1 MKKIAVAFLCCG
13 LLCVSVF
20 AQWGSQKRPRI
31 VGAPTPAPTPNNNR
45 NYPDADTSNSP
56 NPNKRPPVFSG
67 GNTSGTQTNQTTTA
81 STDATGED
89 DEVIRVET
97 NLVTFPVSVLDR
109 NGRFVSGLNQSD
121 FQIYEDGVEQK
132 IEYFATVEQPFT
144 VVLLIDV
151 SPSTAFKIEEIQD
164 AAISFVNQ
172 LRRDDRVIVMAFNE
186 RVQVLSPPTNNRQV
200 LYNAIRQTSFGD
212 GTSLYE
218 AVHQAMSRELG
229 NVEGR
234 KAIVLF
240 TDGVDTTSRMSNYDS
255 NIREAEEAD
264 SLIYTIRYDTSH
276 DIAATGG
283 GGGYP
288 YPRGGNAG
296 GGNVLGTILG
306 GIFGGGNVRIGT
318 GGGYPGGRRGGG
330 GGTNSGDY
338 EKGRRYLE
346 DLSRTS
352 GGRNFEAGSLNNLDA
367 AFSGIAEELRRQY
380 SIGYYPEKAGD
391 AGQRKQIK
399 VKANRDGAVVRAKN
413 SYIVG
418 SATAK
423 SPTVRQPPR
432 ATSSRLPF

>member
-1 MKKIAVAFLCCG
+1 MKKFAVALLCCG

-20 AQWGSQKRPRI
+20 AQWGKQTRPRV
-31 VGAPTPAPTPNNNR
+31 VGAPTPTPDNSQS
-45 NYPDADTSNSP
+45 YPQTDNTNQT
-56 NPNKRPPVFSG
+56 NPNKRPPVLSG
-67 GNTSGTQTNQTTTA
+67 GGTPNPNQTQSDSTEATTG
-81 STDATGED
+81 DD

-109 NGRFVSGLNQSD
+109 DGRFVSGLRQSD
-121 FQIYEDGVEQK
+121 FQIYEDGVQQK

-172 LRRDDRVIVMAFNE
+172 LRPEDRVIVMSFNQKV
-186 RVQVLSPPTNNRQV
+186 RVLSPPTNNRSV

-218 AVHQAMSRELG
+218 AVHQAMNRELG

-240 TDGVDTTSRMSNYDS
+240 TDGVDTTSRMSNYES
-255 NIREAEEAD
+255 NIREAEETD
-264 SLIYTIRYDTSH
+264 SLIYTIRYDTSA
-276 DIAATGG
+276 DMAQSGG
-283 GGGYP
+283 SVSYP
-288 YPRGGNAG
+288 YPGGNNG
-296 GGNVLGTILG
+296 GGVIGAILG
-306 GIFGGGNVRIGT
+306 GILNGGGNVRIG
-318 GGGYPGGRRGGG
+318 GGGRGGG
-330 GGTNSGDY
+330 NGSSRAEY

-352 GGRNFEAGSLNNLDA
+352 GGREFEAGSLYNLDA

-380 SIGYYPEKAGD
+380 SIGYYPETVGET
-391 AGQRKQIK
+391 GQRKQIK
-399 VKANRDGAVVRAKN
+399 VRTNRDGAVVRAKS

-418 SATAK
+418 STSANANMNARQAPSIK
-423 SPTVRQPPR
+423 S
-432 ATSSRLPF
+432 SSRLPF